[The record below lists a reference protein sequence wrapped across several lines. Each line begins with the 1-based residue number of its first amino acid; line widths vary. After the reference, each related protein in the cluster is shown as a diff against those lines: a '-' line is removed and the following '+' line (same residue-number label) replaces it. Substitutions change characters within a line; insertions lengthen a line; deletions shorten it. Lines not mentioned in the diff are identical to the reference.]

1 VDVVERYLACMT
13 AHDWPGVRD
22 CVAAD
27 VVRVGPYGDVYLG
40 RGAYVDFLAELLP
53 TLAGYEM
60 KVGRVLYSA
69 DGRVGMA
76 ELSETV
82 VVDGHTVV
90 TPESL
95 VFDIDDRG
103 RIARVAVYIQRRP

>member
-1 VDVVERYLACMT
+1 VEVVERYLACMT
-13 AHDWPGVRD
+13 THDWSGVRD
-22 CVAAD
+22 CVADD
-27 VVRVGPYGDVYLG
+27 VVRVGPYGDVYRG
-40 RGAYVDFLAELLP
+40 RDAYVEFLAGLLP
-53 TLAGYEM
+53 TLADYEM
-60 KVGRVLYSA
+60 KVERVVYST
-69 DGRVGMA
+69 DGRVGIA

-82 VVDGHTVV
+82 TMDGRTVV